1 MNTTFVAHRPL
12 TSYFV
17 FTFAIS
23 WSAAFAIV
31 APRLLHGEPIP
42 KFSGILMFPAMLL
55 GPVASGVFMTRL
67 LDGPVGIRKLF
78 SSIVRMRVGIGWY
91 SVLLLPPAAV
101 LAVLLTLKTFVS
113 PAFAPNHFF
122 LGVVFGIPA
131 GFLEEIG
138 WTGFAFPR
146 MQARLGTLQAGVL
159 LGLMW
164 SAWHLPV
171 IDFLGAASPHRTY
184 LPLFFLSFATAMT
197 AMRVLIGWIYQNTQS
212 VLLAQFMHISST
224 GALVIFGPFRVT
236 PAQEAAWYFTYG
248 VALWIAVAALVAWF
262 GRALCA
268 ADLSRKVRPRQE
280 EV

>member
-1 MNTTFVAHRPL
+1 MNTTFAAHRPL

-55 GPVASGVFMTRL
+55 GPVASGVVMTRL
-67 LDGPVGIRKLF
+67 LDGPAGIRKLF
-78 SSIVRMRVGIGWY
+78 SSIVRMRVGMRWY
-91 SVLLLPPAAV
+91 SILLFPPAAV
-101 LAVLLTLKTFVS
+101 LAVLLILKTFVS

-146 MQARLGTLQAGVL
+146 MQTRLGTLQAGVL
-159 LGLMW
+159 LGLLW
-164 SAWHLPV
+164 SAWH
-171 IDFLGAASPHRTY
+171 

-224 GALVIFGPFRVT
+224 GALVIFGPFGVT
-236 PAQEAAWYFTYG
+236 PAQETVWYFTYG
-248 VALWIAVAALVAWF
+248 VGLWIVVAALVAWF

-268 ADLSRKVRPRQE
+268 TDLSRKVRARQ
-280 EV
+280 V

>member
-1 MNTTFVAHRPL
+1 MNATLVGHRPL

-23 WSAAFAIV
+23 WSAALVIV
-31 APRLLHGEPIP
+31 APKLLHGEPIP

-55 GPVASGVFMTRL
+55 GPVASGVLMTRL
-67 LDGPVGIRKLF
+67 LDGPAGIRKLF
-78 SSIVRMRVGIGWY
+78 SSIVRMRVGIDWY
-91 SVLLLPPAAV
+91 AVLLFPPAAV

-138 WTGFAFPR
+138 WTGFAFSK

-159 LGLMW
+159 LGLLW

-171 IDFLGAASPHRTY
+171 IDFLGAASPHGTY

-236 PAQEAAWYFTYG
+236 PAQETAWYFTYG
-248 VALWIAVAALVAWF
+248 AGLWIVVVALAAWF
-262 GRALCA
+262 GRALSG
-268 ADLSRKVRPRQE
+268 ADLSRKVRVRQE
-280 EV
+280 

>member
-1 MNTTFVAHRPL
+1 MNSTFVGHRPL

-17 FTFAIS
+17 FTFVIS

-31 APRLLHGEPIP
+31 APKLLHGEPIP

-55 GPVASGVFMTRL
+55 GPLASGILMTRL
-67 LDGPVGIRKLF
+67 LDGTAGIRKLF
-78 SSIVRMRVGIGWY
+78 SSMSPAHVGIAWY
-91 SVLLLPPAAV
+91 GALLLPPAAV

-113 PAFAPNHFF
+113 PSFAPNHFF

-131 GFLEEIG
+131 GFFEEIG

-159 LGLMW
+159 LGLLW

-171 IDFLGAASPHRTY
+171 VDFLGAASPHGTY
-184 LPLFFLSFATAMT
+184 LSLFFLSFATAMT
-197 AMRVLIGWIYQNTQS
+197 AMRVLIGWIYENTQS

-224 GALVIFGPFRVT
+224 GALVIFGPFQVT
-236 PAQEAAWYFTYG
+236 PAQETAWYATYG
-248 VALWIAVAALVAWF
+248 VALWIVVAALVARF
-262 GRALCA
+262 GPALCG
-268 ADLSRKVRPRQE
+268 ADLSRKVRAGPE
-280 EV
+280 

>member
-1 MNTTFVAHRPL
+1 MNTTFVGRRPL

-17 FTFAIS
+17 FAFAIS
-23 WSAAFAIV
+23 WSAGFAIIV
-31 APRLLHGEPIP
+31 PKLLHAEPIP

-55 GPVASGVFMTRL
+55 GPVASGALMTCL
-67 LDGPVGIRKLF
+67 LDGPAGIRKLL
-78 SSIVRMRVGIGWY
+78 SCIVRMRVGMGWY
-91 SVLLLPPAAV
+91 SILLLPPAAV
-101 LAVLLTLKTFVS
+101 LAVLLILKTFVS

-138 WTGFAFPR
+138 WTGFAFPK
-146 MQARLGTLQAGVL
+146 MQARFGTLRAGVL
-159 LGLMW
+159 LGLLW

-171 IDFLGAASPHRTY
+171 IDFLGAASPHGTY

-224 GALVIFGPFRVT
+224 GALVIFGPFQVT
-236 PAQEAAWYFTYG
+236 PAQETAWYFTYG
-248 VALWIAVAALVAWF
+248 AVLWIVVAALVAWF
-262 GRALCA
+262 GPALYG
-268 ADLSRKVRPRQE
+268 ADLSRKVCVRPE
-280 EV
+280 

>member
-1 MNTTFVAHRPL
+1 MNTTFVGRRPL
-12 TSYFV
+12 TSHFV
-17 FTFAIS
+17 FAFAIS

-31 APRLLHGEPIP
+31 AHRLLHGEPIS

-55 GPVASGVFMTRL
+55 GPVASGVLMTRL
-67 LDGPVGIRKLF
+67 LDGPAGIRKLL
-78 SSIVRMRVGIGWY
+78 SCIARMRVAMGWY
-91 SVLLLPPAAV
+91 SILLLPPAAV

-113 PAFAPNHFF
+113 PAFAPHHFF

-131 GFLEEIG
+131 GFFEEIG
-138 WTGFAFPR
+138 WTGFAFPK
-146 MQARLGTLQAGVL
+146 MQARFGTLQAGVL
-159 LGLMW
+159 LGLLW

-197 AMRVLIGWIYQNTQS
+197 AMRVLIGWAYQNTQS

-224 GALVIFGPFRVT
+224 AALVIFGPFQVT
-236 PAQEAAWYFTYG
+236 PAQETAWYFTYG
-248 VALWIAVAALVAWF
+248 TALWIVIAALVAWF

-268 ADLSRKVRPRQE
+268 ADLSRKVCVRQE
-280 EV
+280 